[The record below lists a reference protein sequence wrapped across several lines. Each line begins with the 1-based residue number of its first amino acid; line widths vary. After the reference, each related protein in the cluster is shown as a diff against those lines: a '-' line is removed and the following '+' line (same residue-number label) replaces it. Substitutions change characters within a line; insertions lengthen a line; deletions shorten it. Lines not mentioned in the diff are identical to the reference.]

1 MIKLIEDL
9 WRKQRNLVSDDYE
22 ESLQYIS
29 KIIPLKIH
37 EVPSGTKCWTWTI
50 PEKWTANEAWIEDL
64 DGNKL
69 LDFKDHP
76 LHLISYSLPINKI
89 VSKDELMEHLHTNP
103 KRPDAI
109 PFEFKYYQKD
119 WGFCIQHNKL
129 KNFTK
134 EKYKVCIDS
143 KFEKGT
149 LKVGDFTIKGE
160 SDETIILV
168 AHLCHPSM
176 VNDDLAGVSVL
187 VDVAKELS
195 KRKNHYSYK
204 CLFLPETIGSI
215 GYLSQNEELISN
227 FKYGIF
233 FEMLGNENIHALQFS
248 RQGNTRLDKIARHVM
263 EKETEPFRQGGFREI
278 IRNDE
283 MVFNGPGV
291 NIPMISISRFP
302 YPEYHTSD
310 DNLSI
315 ISEERLTDSKN
326 LIIKILEILDTDYI
340 PKSKFKGPIFLS
352 GYDLWVD
359 WRENKELNLNLEKI
373 MLRLEGKQSIFAIS
387 EELGIE
393 FSIVKEFTDKL
404 FQKELIEK
412 I

>member
-9 WRKQRNLVSDDYE
+9 WRKQRNLVSEEYE

-37 EVPSGTKCWTWTI
+37 EIPSGTKCWTWTI

-64 DGNKL
+64 EGNRL
-69 LDFKDHP
+69 LDFKEHP
-76 LHLISYSLPINKI
+76 LHIISYSLPINKI
-89 VSKDELMEHLHTNP
+89 VSKDELMEHIHTNP
-103 KRPDAI
+103 NRPDAI

-119 WGFCIQHNKL
+119 WGFCIQHNRI

-143 KFEKGT
+143 KFESGT

-176 VNDDLAGVSVL
+176 VNDDLAGVTVL

-195 KRKNHYSYK
+195 QRKNHYTYK

-215 GYLSQNEELISN
+215 AYLSQNEDLIPN

-233 FEMLGNENIHALQFS
+233 FEMLGNNNIHALQLS
-248 RQGNTRLDKIARHVM
+248 RQGTTRLDKIARYVLQ
-263 EKETEPFRQGGFREI
+263 KKSKSFREDKFRKVI
-278 IRNDE
+278 CNDE

-310 DNLSI
+310 DNPSI
-315 ISEERLTDSKN
+315 ISEKQLIDSKN
-326 LIIKILEILDTDYI
+326 IILGILDTLDSDYV
-340 PKSKFKGPIFLS
+340 PKLKVKGPIFLS

-359 WRENKELNLNLEKI
+359 WRENEELNLNLEKI
-373 MLRLEGKQSIFAIS
+373 MLSLEGKQSVFEIS
-387 EELGIE
+387 EELGID
-393 FSIVKEFTDKL
+393 FSVVKEFTDKL
-404 FQKELIEK
+404 FQKDLIEK